1 MQKYKSPPLQ
11 KFKMQFKTEG
21 ECDCC
26 GKKFSGSAMTNHLAK
41 CPERKNKNGCN
52 GVEKFF

>member
-1 MQKYKSPPLQ
+1 
-11 KFKMQFKTEG
+11 MQFKTEG